1 MIRRALYLVVVAGLF
16 GLFVP
21 AAHAGVCPT
30 QSNDADAQ
38 IADGTQSGGPG
49 QTIVTTFFSEV
60 TDVDVNLKIVHPNV
74 GQLAVY
80 LQHQTN
86 PITVPIELTS
96 GNGGGGENYTGT
108 ILDDEANDPITGAPA
123 PFNGRWQPET
133 PLSFFDGHSGGGA
146 WTLSV
151 YDGVDGETG
160 YLDSWGLTVSSD
172 ECGAPSDCEEAQA
185 DLEKAKKKLRK
196 LKQRDASKKKIRK
209 AKKAVKEAE
218 AAVEKACGPQ

>member
-1 MIRRALYLVVVAGLF
+1 MSTSKSSI
-16 GLFVP
+16 
-21 AAHAGVCPT
+21 PT
-30 QSNDADAQ
+30 LGS
-38 IADGTQSGGPG
+38 S
-49 QTIVTTFFSEV
+49 
-60 TDVDVNLKIVHPNV
+60 
-74 GQLAVY
+74 AVY

-108 ILDDEANDPITGAPA
+108 ILDDEANDPITGAG

-172 ECGAPSDCEEAQA
+172 ECGAPSDCEKAQA
-185 DLEKAKKKLRK
+185 DLDKAKKKLRK

-218 AAVEKACGPQ
+218 AAVEKPVGRSRPRRNRNLRAGSGAISARATLVAGGGLRPPRGLEGADVFFAQAFRAPVRSFS